1 MRSTRVFSPLRW
13 MSVIVILVALALIVL
28 QLIAY
33 SRVRTNF
40 PPGMK
45 IAGIPVGGLGRQET
59 AQRLLE
65 FFTLPLE
72 IHYGDATFQLAPSTV
87 GFELDLESMLAAA
100 DLERTQQSFWIGY
113 WNYLWGL
120 SASQR
125 NVPLRANYSDQRLR
139 SFLESEVATR
149 YDKPPVPAKPAV
161 GTVNFQAGSQGTVMD
176 TKQAVILIEQALNS
190 TSPRK
195 VTLPLKQTSPPR
207 PSLQNLQVLLQQTID
222 LSGYDGITG
231 LYMLDLQ
238 TLQEIHFIY
247 NQGKNLP
254 INPDLSFTAA
264 SIIKIPIMTSI
275 YRRIGDNP
283 NPETINLLQEMIIES
298 GNPAA
303 DWLMQQV
310 ISEARGPL
318 EVTADMQTLGL
329 QDTFLA
335 GYFYPGAPLLVKYK
349 TPGNTRTDIT
359 SDPDPYNQTSPS
371 DIGSLLADIYECAE
385 NGGGSLIAAFPNEI
399 TQAECH
405 TMISYLSMNPVA
417 FLIKAGTPDGT
428 QIAHKHGWVSDVFGV
443 INVIQDAAIVFTP
456 GGDYV
461 LVILLHH
468 PQQLIWEPSANLVAD
483 ISRAIYNYYNLPQP

>member
-1 MRSTRVFSPLRW
+1 MRSTRSFSPLRW
-13 MSVIVILVALALIVL
+13 ISVFVILVALALIVL

-45 IAGIPVGGLGRQET
+45 IAGIPVGGLDRQET

-72 IHYGDATFQLAPSTV
+72 IHYGDTTFQLAPSTV

-120 SASQR
+120 SASSGD
-125 NVPLRANYSDQRLR
+125 VPLRAKYSEQRLR

-149 YDKPPVPAKPAV
+149 YDKPPVSAKPAV
-161 GTVNFQAGSQGTVMD
+161 GTVNFQAGSQGTVTD
-176 TKQAVILIEQALNS
+176 IDQSVILIERALNS
-190 TSPRK
+190 TSERK

-222 LSGYDGITG
+222 LAGYDGITG
-231 LYMLDLQ
+231 LYMQDLQ

-254 INPDLSFTAA
+254 TNPDLSFTAA
-264 SIIKIPIMTSI
+264 SIIKIPIMVSI

-283 NPETINLLQEMIIES
+283 SPEIIKLLQEMIIES
-298 GNPAA
+298 GNAPA

-310 ISEARGPL
+310 VDKDRGPL
-318 EVTADMQTLGL
+318 KVTDDMKTLGL
-329 QDTFLA
+329 LNTFLA
-335 GYFYPGAPLLVKYK
+335 GYFYPGAPLLVKYE

-359 SDPDPYNQTSPS
+359 TDPDPYNQTSPS
-371 DIGSLLADIYECAE
+371 DIGSLLADIYGCAK
-385 NGGGSLIAAFPNEI
+385 NGGSSLIAAFPAEI
-399 TQAECH
+399 TQSECQ

-456 GGDYV
+456 GGDYI

-468 PQQLIWEPSANLVAD
+468 PQQLIWETASKLVAD
-483 ISRAIYNYYNLPQP
+483 LSRAIYNYYNLPQP